1 VKCQPV
7 EFLDFVED
15 DLRHAHAF
23 YDSWQ
28 HEGARRFQERF
39 RETID
44 WIEWNAELFPRKYR
58 FYRRAIIRRSHFA
71 AFYAIEPK
79 VTTVVAVLDMRR
91 DPRTIRRLLK
101 TRHEK

>member
-15 DLRHAHAF
+15 DLRHAHAS

-44 WIEWNAELFPRKYR
+44 W
-58 FYRRAIIRRSHFA
+58 
-71 AFYAIEPK
+71 AIEPK